1 MQRTGFLNGFL
12 GMTLVLSSLCPP
24 LGQQRLFAQETK
36 KQPPNVVFIM
46 ADDLG
51 YAGLSCYGQRKYQT
65 PRIDQMAREG
75 MRFTQAYA
83 GCTVCASS
91 RSVLMTGLHTG
102 HTPVRGNTGGIPLA
116 DSDVTVAEVLK
127 GAGYRTA
134 CIGKWGLGE
143 HGTTGIPNKQGFDQF
158 FGYLH
163 QIHAHFYYPKFLW
176 EQDEKFP
183 LTGNDGYSG
192 QYTHDLF
199 VDRAMKFLR
208 QQGDQPF
215 FLYIPLTIP
224 HYELLV
230 PEEDLSRF
238 RGKYPET
245 PYTGRR
251 EKVGYPDDYAAQS
264 HPKAATAAMITRMDR
279 DVGRLLDLLD
289 ELGLSENTIV
299 FFTSDN
305 GATGGP
311 SDPDYFQACGPLR
324 GYKRD
329 LYEGGIR
336 VPMIARWPGHVAAGS
351 TSEHVWYFADVMATL
366 TELAGVKPPAEH
378 DGISVAPTLVGEAA
392 IGHKQRL
399 HDYLYW
405 EHPNHQERLMQAV
418 RMGDWKGVRLDAGAP
433 LELYNLRED
442 VGEKRNIAAE
452 NPSVVQKIDSIIQS
466 AHRDA
471 RPQIEPEPPEGRQ
484 YQ

>member
-1 MQRTGFLNGFL
+1 MVDRFVRLRFFVGL
-12 GMTLVLSSLCPP
+12 LVLLSAEQGMAAEAAPA
-24 LGQQRLFAQETK
+24 R
-36 KQPPNVVFIM
+36 PNFVFIM

-51 YAGLSCYGQRKYQT
+51 YAGLSCYGQKKYST

-75 MRFTQAYA
+75 MRFTQVYA

-102 HTPVRGNTGGIPLA
+102 HTPVRGNTGGIALA
-116 DSDVTVAEVLK
+116 DSDITVAEVLK
-127 GAGYRTA
+127 GVGYRTA

-143 HGTTGIPNKQGFDQF
+143 HGTTGIPNKQGFDRF

-176 EQDEKFP
+176 DQDEKFV
-183 LTGNDGYSG
+183 LEGNDGFSG
-192 QYTHDLF
+192 QYTHDVI
-199 VDRAMKFLR
+199 VDRAMQFLR
-208 QQGDQPF
+208 EQAKEDDPF
-215 FLYIPLTIP
+215 FLYLPLTIP

-230 PEEDLSRF
+230 PEDSLEEF

-251 EKVGYPDDYAAQS
+251 KKVGFPDDYAAQS

-279 DVGRLLDLLD
+279 DVGRILDLLQ
-289 ELGLSENTIV
+289 ELKLDENTLV

-311 SDPDYFQACGPLR
+311 SDPDFFQACGPLR

-336 VPMIARWPGHVAAGS
+336 VPMIARWPGHIKAGS
-351 TSEHVWYFADVMATL
+351 VNDHVWYFADVLPTL
-366 TELAGVKPPAEH
+366 SELAKTDAPKTTDGLSVVPA
-378 DGISVAPTLVGEAA
+378 LLGEKAA
-392 IGHKQRL
+392 GRAQAK

-405 EHPNHQERLMQAV
+405 EHPNHYERLLQAV
-418 RMGDWKGVRLDAGAP
+418 RLGDWKAIRLDAGLP
-433 LELYNLRED
+433 LELYNLRAD
-442 VGEKRNIAAE
+442 VGEKTNVAADH
-452 NPSVVQKIDSIIQS
+452 PSVVQQMEQIIKS
-466 AHRDA
+466 AHKEPP
-471 RPQIEPEPPEGRQ
+471 PQIEPKPPAGRQ

>member
-1 MQRTGFLNGFL
+1 MNGCFVRLRFLVGL
-12 GMTLVLSSLCPP
+12 LVLLSA
-24 LGQQRLFAQETK
+24 AQGMAAEAT
-36 KQPPNVVFIM
+36 PARPNFVFIM

-51 YAGLSCYGQRKYQT
+51 YAGLSCYGQKKYST

-75 MRFTQAYA
+75 MRFTQVYA

-102 HTPVRGNTGGIPLA
+102 HTPVRGNTGGIALA

-127 GAGYRTA
+127 GVGYRTA

-143 HGTTGIPNKQGFDQF
+143 HGTTGIPNKQGFDRF

-176 EQDEKFP
+176 DQDEKFV
-183 LTGNDGYSG
+183 LEGNDGFSG
-192 QYTHDLF
+192 QYTHDVI
-199 VDRAMKFLR
+199 VDRAMQFLR
-208 QQGDQPF
+208 EQAKEDDPF
-215 FLYIPLTIP
+215 FLYLPLTIP

-230 PEEDLSRF
+230 PEDSLQEF

-251 EKVGYPDDYAAQS
+251 NKVGFPDDYAAQS

-279 DVGRLLDLLD
+279 DVGRILDLLQ
-289 ELGLSENTIV
+289 ELKLDENTLV

-311 SDPDYFQACGPLR
+311 SDPDFFQACGPLR

-336 VPMIARWPGHVAAGS
+336 VPMIARWPGHIKAGS
-351 TSEHVWYFADVMATL
+351 VNDHVWYFADVLPTL
-366 TELAGVKPPAEH
+366 SELAKTDAPKTTDGLSVVPALLGEK
-378 DGISVAPTLVGEAA
+378 AVGRAQE
-392 IGHKQRL
+392 K

-405 EHPNHQERLMQAV
+405 EHPNNHERLLQAV
-418 RMGDWKGVRLDAGAP
+418 RLGDWKAIRLDAGLP
-433 LELYNLRED
+433 LELYDLRTD
-442 VGEKRNIAAE
+442 VGEKTNVAADH
-452 NPSVVQKIDSIIQS
+452 PSVVQQMEQIIKS
-466 AHRDA
+466 AHEEP
-471 RPQIEPEPPEGRQ
+471 RPQIEPKPPAGRQ

>member
-1 MQRTGFLNGFL
+1 MVGCFLRLRFL
-12 GMTLVLSSLCPP
+12 VGLLVLLSA
-24 LGQQRLFAQETK
+24 AQVMAADAA
-36 KQPPNVVFIM
+36 PARPNFVFIM

-51 YAGLSCYGQRKYQT
+51 YAGLSCYGQKKYST

-75 MRFTQAYA
+75 MRFTQVYA

-102 HTPVRGNTGGIPLA
+102 HTPVRGNTGGIALA
-116 DSDVTVAEVLK
+116 DSDVTMAEVLK
-127 GAGYRTA
+127 GVGYRTA

-143 HGTTGIPNKQGFDQF
+143 HGTTGIPNKQGFDRF

-176 EQDEKFP
+176 DQDEKFV
-183 LTGNDGYSG
+183 LKGNDGFSG
-192 QYTHDLF
+192 QYTHDVI
-199 VDRAMKFLR
+199 VDRAMQFLR
-208 QQGDQPF
+208 KQAQDDDPF
-215 FLYIPLTIP
+215 FLYLPLTIP

-230 PEEDLSRF
+230 PEDSLQEF
-238 RGKYPET
+238 RGKFPET

-251 EKVGYPDDYAAQS
+251 NKVGFPDDYAAQS

-279 DVGRLLDLLD
+279 DVGRILDLLQ
-289 ELGLSENTIV
+289 ELKLDENTLV

-311 SDPDYFQACGPLR
+311 SDPDYFKACGPLR

-336 VPMIARWPGHVAAGS
+336 VPMIARWPGHIKAGS
-351 TSEHVWYFADVMATL
+351 ENDHVWYFADVLPTL
-366 TELAGVKPPAEH
+366 SELAKTDAPKSTDGLSVVPA
-378 DGISVAPTLVGEAA
+378 LLGEKAA
-392 IGHKQRL
+392 GRAQPK

-405 EHPNHQERLMQAV
+405 EHPNNHERLLQAV
-418 RMGDWKGVRLDAGAP
+418 RKGDWKAVRLDAGLP
-433 LELYNLRED
+433 LELYNLPTD
-442 VGEKRNIAAE
+442 VGEQTNVAADH
-452 NPSVVQKIDSIIQS
+452 PSVVQQMEQIIKS
-466 AHRDA
+466 AHEEP
-471 RPQIEPEPPEGRQ
+471 RPQIEPEPPTGRQ

>member
-1 MQRTGFLNGFL
+1 MRLRFFVGL
-12 GMTLVLSSLCPP
+12 LVLLSAEQ
-24 LGQQRLFAQETK
+24 GMAAETA
-36 KQPPNVVFIM
+36 PARPNFVFIM

-51 YAGLSCYGQRKYQT
+51 YAGLSCYGQKKYST

-75 MRFTQAYA
+75 MRFTQVYA

-102 HTPVRGNTGGIPLA
+102 HTPVRGNTGGIALA
-116 DSDVTVAEVLK
+116 DSDITVAEVLK
-127 GAGYRTA
+127 GVGYRTA

-143 HGTTGIPNKQGFDQF
+143 HGTTGIPNKQGFDRF

-176 EQDEKFP
+176 DQDEKFV
-183 LTGNDGYSG
+183 LEGNDGFSG
-192 QYTHDLF
+192 QYTHDVI
-199 VDRAMKFLR
+199 VDRAMQFLR
-208 QQGDQPF
+208 EQAKEDDPF
-215 FLYIPLTIP
+215 FLYLPLTIP

-230 PEEDLSRF
+230 PEDSLEEF

-251 EKVGYPDDYAAQS
+251 KKVGFPDDYAAQP

-279 DVGRLLDLLD
+279 DVGRILDLLQ
-289 ELGLSENTIV
+289 ELKLDENTLV

-311 SDPDYFQACGPLR
+311 SDPDFFQACGPLR

-336 VPMIARWPGHVAAGS
+336 VPMIARWPGHIKAGS
-351 TSEHVWYFADVMATL
+351 VNDHVWYFADVLPTL
-366 TELAGVKPPAEH
+366 SELAKTDAPKTTDGLSVVPA
-378 DGISVAPTLVGEAA
+378 LLGEKAA
-392 IGHKQRL
+392 GRAQAK

-405 EHPNHQERLMQAV
+405 EHPNHHERLLQAV
-418 RMGDWKGVRLDAGAP
+418 RLGDWKAIRLDAGLP
-433 LELYNLRED
+433 LELYNLRTD
-442 VGEKRNIAAE
+442 VGEKTDVAADH
-452 NPSVVQKIDSIIQS
+452 PSVVQQMEQIIKS
-466 AHRDA
+466 AHEEPP
-471 RPQIEPEPPEGRQ
+471 PQIEPKPPAGRQ

>member
-1 MQRTGFLNGFL
+1 MVDCFVRLRFLVGL
-12 GMTLVLSSLCPP
+12 LVLLSA
-24 LGQQRLFAQETK
+24 AQVMAADAA
-36 KQPPNVVFIM
+36 PARPNFVFIM

-51 YAGLSCYGQRKYQT
+51 YAGLSCYGQKKYST

-75 MRFTQAYA
+75 MRFTQVYA

-102 HTPVRGNTGGIPLA
+102 HTPVRGNTGGIALA

-127 GAGYRTA
+127 GVGYRTA

-143 HGTTGIPNKQGFDQF
+143 HGTTGIPNKQGFDRF

-176 EQDEKFP
+176 DQDEKFV
-183 LTGNDGYSG
+183 LEGNDGFSG
-192 QYTHDLF
+192 QYTHDVI
-199 VDRAMKFLR
+199 VDRAMQFLR
-208 QQGDQPF
+208 EQAKADDPF
-215 FLYIPLTIP
+215 FLYLPLTIP

-230 PEEDLSRF
+230 PEDSLEEF

-251 EKVGYPDDYAAQS
+251 KKVGFPDDYAAQS

-279 DVGRLLDLLD
+279 DVGRILDLLQ
-289 ELGLSENTIV
+289 ELNLDENTLV

-311 SDPDYFQACGPLR
+311 SDPDFFQACGPLR

-336 VPMIARWPGHVAAGS
+336 VPMIARWPGHIQAGS
-351 TSEHVWYFADVMATL
+351 VNDHVWYFADVLPTL
-366 TELAGVKPPAEH
+366 SELAKTDAPKTTDGLSVVPA
-378 DGISVAPTLVGEAA
+378 LLGEKAA
-392 IGHKQRL
+392 GRAQAE

-405 EHPNHQERLMQAV
+405 EHPNHHERLLQAV
-418 RMGDWKGVRLDAGAP
+418 RLGDWKAIRLDAGLP
-433 LELYNLRED
+433 LELYNLRTD
-442 VGEKRNIAAE
+442 VGEKTNVAADH
-452 NPSVVQKIDSIIQS
+452 PSVVQQMEQIIKS
-466 AHRDA
+466 AHKEPP
-471 RPQIEPEPPEGRQ
+471 PQIEPKPPAGRQ

>member
-1 MQRTGFLNGFL
+1 MVDCFVRL
-12 GMTLVLSSLCPP
+12 
-24 LGQQRLFAQETK
+24 RLFVGLLVCLSATHVMAAEAA
-36 KQPPNVVFIM
+36 PARPNFVFIM

-51 YAGLSCYGQRKYQT
+51 YAGLSCYGQKKYST

-75 MRFTQAYA
+75 MRFTQVYA

-102 HTPVRGNTGGIPLA
+102 HTPVRGNTGGIALA

-127 GAGYRTA
+127 GVGYRTA

-143 HGTTGIPNKQGFDQF
+143 HGTSGIPNKQGFDRF

-176 EQDEKFP
+176 DQDEKFV
-183 LTGNDGYSG
+183 LEGNDGFSG
-192 QYTHDLF
+192 QYTHDVI
-199 VDRAMKFLR
+199 VDRSMQFLR
-208 QQGDQPF
+208 EQAEQDDPF
-215 FLYIPLTIP
+215 FLYLPLTIP

-230 PEEDLSRF
+230 PEDSLQEF

-251 EKVGYPDDYAAQS
+251 KKVGFPDDYAAQS
-264 HPKAATAAMITRMDR
+264 HPKAATAAMVTRMDR
-279 DVGRLLDLLD
+279 DVGRILDLLK
-289 ELGLSENTIV
+289 ELKLDENTLV

-311 SDPDYFQACGPLR
+311 SDPDFFQACGPLR

-336 VPMIARWPGHVAAGS
+336 VPMIASWPGHIKAGS
-351 TSEHVWYFADVMATL
+351 VNDHVWYFADVLPTL
-366 TELAGVKPPAEH
+366 SELAKTDAPQKNDGLSVVPA
-378 DGISVAPTLVGEAA
+378 LLGEKAA
-392 IGHKQRL
+392 GRAQAE

-405 EHPNHQERLMQAV
+405 EHPNNHERLLQAV
-418 RMGDWKGVRLDAGAP
+418 RMGDWKAIRLDAGLP
-433 LELYNLRED
+433 LELYDLQTD
-442 VGEKRNIAAE
+442 VGEKTNVAADH
-452 NPSVVQKIDSIIQS
+452 PSVVQQMEQIIKS
-466 AHRDA
+466 AHEEP
-471 RPQIEPEPPEGRQ
+471 RPQIEPKPPAGRQ

>member
-1 MQRTGFLNGFL
+1 MF
-12 GMTLVLSSLCPP
+12 S
-24 LGQQRLFAQETK
+24 RLFSIAAALVGMLLVVPAFAADQTAK
-36 KQPPNVVFIM
+36 PPNIVFIM

-51 YAGLSCYGQRKYQT
+51 YAGLSCYGQKKYST
-65 PRIDQMAREG
+65 PHLDRMAREG

-102 HTPVRGNTGGIPLA
+102 HTPVRGNSGGIPLA

-127 GAGYRTA
+127 QAGYKTG
-134 CIGKWGLGE
+134 CFGKWGLGE
-143 HGTTGIPNKQGFDQF
+143 HGTTGIPNRQGFDQF

-176 EQDEKFP
+176 NNDEKYT
-183 LTGNDGYSG
+183 LKGNDGYQG
-192 QYTHDLF
+192 QYTHD
-199 VDRAMKFLR
+199 VIVERAMQFLR
-208 QQGDQPF
+208 EQGDRPF

-230 PEEDLSRF
+230 PEDSLSEF
-238 RGKYPET
+238 RGKFPET

-251 EKVGYPDDYAAQS
+251 AKVGYPDDYAAQT

-279 DVGRLLDLLD
+279 DVGRILKLLR
-289 ELGLSENTIV
+289 ELKLEENTIV

-311 SDPDYFQACGPLR
+311 SDPDFFQACGPLR

-336 VPMIARWPGHVAAGS
+336 VPMIARWPGRIDAGRVNH
-351 TSEHVWYFADVMATL
+351 HVWYFADMMPTL
-366 TELAGVKPPAEH
+366 AELAETKPPEKC
-378 DGISVAPTLVGEAA
+378 DGISVVPALLGSKAA
-392 IGHKQRL
+392 GQEQPQHE
-399 HDYLYW
+399 YLYW
-405 EHPNHQERLMQAV
+405 EHPNRHGRNMQAV
-418 RMGDWKGVRLDAGAP
+418 RMGDWKAVRLDAGRP
-433 LELYNLRED
+433 LQLYDLKRDLSEEQD
-442 VGEKRNIAAE
+442 VASA
-452 NPSVVQKIDSIIQS
+452 NPSVVNRIEQIIKS
-466 AHRDA
+466 AHEPA
-471 RPQIEPEPPEGRQ
+471 RPQIEPEPPPGRQ